1 MKQLEHSIQMDC
13 ILTFNVY
20 IGKKV
25 KRKDIPYD
33 EYEYYDK
40 EVRMI
45 EDLIYSTQTSIVP
58 ENNDVLNILLPDK
71 YKNVDLSGSYNMG
84 NKHIIRMS
92 DIFLDF
98 TTDNHRLVLNKD
110 IYIRLIEEEIEKAA
124 SANNELAWEVI
135 FGKKDI
141 ARLSIDDIIKLYHQT
156 LHKGVMII

>member
-1 MKQLEHSIQMDC
+1 MKQLEHSIRMDC

-20 IGKKV
+20 IEKKV
-25 KRKDIPYD
+25 KRKDILYD

-40 EVRMI
+40 KVRMI

-71 YKNVDLSGSYNMG
+71 YKNVDLSESYNMG

-98 TTDNHRLVLNKD
+98 TTDNHRLVVNKD
-110 IYIRLIEEEIEKAA
+110 IPIRLMEDEIEKAA
-124 SANNELAWEVI
+124 SANNELAWEI
-135 FGKKDI
+135 CFGKKDM

-156 LHKGVMII
+156 LHKGVIII

>member
-20 IGKKV
+20 SEKKV
-25 KRKDIPYD
+25 KYKDVPYN
-33 EYEYYDK
+33 EYEYHDK
-40 EVRMI
+40 KVRMI

-71 YKNVDLSGSYNMG
+71 YKNVDLPGSYNMG

-92 DIFLDF
+92 GIFLDF

-110 IYIRLIEEEIEKAA
+110 IYIKLMEEEIEKAA
-124 SANNELAWEVI
+124 NVNNELAWEVI
-135 FGKKDI
+135 FGKKDM

>member
-20 IGKKV
+20 IRKKV

-33 EYEYYDK
+33 EYEYDK

-45 EDLIYSTQTSIVP
+45 EDLIHSTQTYIVP
-58 ENNDVLNILLPDK
+58 ENNDVLNILLPNK
-71 YKNVDLSGSYNMG
+71 YKNVDLSGSYNIG

-92 DIFLDF
+92 EIFLDF
-98 TTDNHRLVLNKD
+98 TTDNHHLVVNKD
-110 IYIRLIEEEIEKAA
+110 IPIRLMEDEIEKAA
-124 SANNELAWEVI
+124 SANNELAWEI
-135 FGKKDI
+135 CFGKKDI